1 MMGLALVAALSVAS
15 AASAQEVASV
25 EVAGSS
31 ATSRPFYVG
40 LGIGGVFGVSGG
52 SGSGM
57 FRIEEDIGYHVWST
71 GNHPGLFVG
80 LLANQAF
87 RSSYLWADILARIGF
102 DFNVYDWGSGRL
114 LIAPSVAAG
123 VALTHFSFTD
133 PWTGNSASDTTALFD
148 MIISAE
154 LRAVLVDGLLSI
166 WFRPIGLEIAARDGA
181 GVNWDLNA
189 GVLFNF

>member
-1 MMGLALVAALSVAS
+1 MTGLALVAALSVAS

-52 SGSGM
+52 AGSGS
-57 FRIEEDIGYHVWST
+57 FRLEEDIGYHVWSV

-87 RSSYLWADILARIGF
+87 RSSWLLADIDARLGF

-114 LIAPSVAAG
+114 LVTPGIALG
-123 VALTHFSFTD
+123 VSLLHWSTSDWA
-133 PWTGNSASDTTALFD
+133 GNSVTDTTALFNF
-148 MIISAE
+148 MLNAE
-154 LRAVLVDGLLSI
+154 LRAVVVDGLLTI
-166 WFRPIGLEIAARDGA
+166 WFRPIGVEILARDGTS
-181 GVNWDLNA
+181 VNWDLNA